1 VKAFGKK
8 GCASFRAAVY
18 NLRFMEAIFFA
29 AILAGVIAG
38 LAIWLILRTHAATL
52 QERLV
57 GRDARIVE
65 LETRIGEEIG
75 QGSRAQA
82 ELARANQELATL
94 ETRLTEERKATA
106 EKLDLLNE
114 TQAKLSDAFK
124 ALSAEALKSNNESF
138 LNLAGAT
145 LEKFQQGARHD
156 LETRQNAI
164 DQLVK
169 PVRETLQKFDVKI
182 GEIEKARL
190 EAYGGLTQQVRGLAD
205 SQQTLQRETSNL
217 VKALGS
223 PRVRGRWGEVQLRR
237 VVEIAGMLEF
247 CDFDQQVHIA
257 GENGALRPDL
267 VVRLPGGKSVVVDA
281 KTPMAAYLEAIEAP
295 DEISRKAK
303 LAEHARSIRE
313 HMNSLGKKAY
323 WEQFQAAPEFVV
335 LFLPGENFYSAAL
348 EQEPALLEQ
357 QMEKNRVILATPTTL
372 IALLHAFAY
381 GWRQEA
387 LAANAQAISE
397 LGRELYDRIST
408 MNGHLAKL
416 GGGLKRAVESY
427 NDAIA
432 SFDRRVL
439 ISARKFRDLK
449 ASTSQEIESIDPI
462 AVIPRVLSEPA
473 GDDMPKILPPLERL
487 L

>member
-1 VKAFGKK
+1 MGA
-8 GCASFRAAVY
+8 
-18 NLRFMEAIFFA
+18 LFFT
-29 AILAGVIAG
+29 AILAALLAG
-38 LAIWLILRTHAATL
+38 LGVWLVLRIRSATL
-52 QERLV
+52 EERLQ
-57 GRDARIVE
+57 GRDHRIAE
-65 LETRIGEEIG
+65 LEARIGEELG
-75 QGSRAQA
+75 QASRSNA
-82 ELARANQELATL
+82 ELAQARQEMAKL
-94 ETRLTEERKATA
+94 ETRLVEERKAAA
-106 EKLDLLNE
+106 EKLGLLNE

-138 LNLAGAT
+138 LNLARAT
-145 LEKFQQGARHD
+145 LEKFQEGARHD
-156 LETRQNAI
+156 LEKRQSAI
-164 DQLVK
+164 DLLVK
-169 PVRETLQKFDVKI
+169 PVQETLHKFDTKI
-182 GEIEKARL
+182 GEIEKSRL
-190 EAYGGLTQQVRGLAD
+190 EAYGSLRQQVSGLFD

-247 CDFDQQVHIA
+247 CDFEQQVHLA
-257 GENGALRPDL
+257 GEDGIIRPDL

-281 KTPMAAYLEAIEAP
+281 KTPMAAYLEAIAAP

-303 LAEHARSIRE
+303 LIEHARSIRE

-323 WEQFQAAPEFVV
+323 WEQFQPAPEFVV

-357 QMEKNRVILATPTTL
+357 QMEKHRVILATPTTL

-408 MNGHLAKL
+408 MNGHLGKVGA
-416 GGGLKRAVESY
+416 GLKRAVESY

-439 ISARKFRDLK
+439 VSARKFRDLK
-449 ASTSQEIESIDPI
+449 ASSAPQEIESVDPI
-462 AVIPRVLSEPA
+462 EVIPRALAEAAEAP
-473 GDDMPKILPPLERL
+473 PLPPLREGSL